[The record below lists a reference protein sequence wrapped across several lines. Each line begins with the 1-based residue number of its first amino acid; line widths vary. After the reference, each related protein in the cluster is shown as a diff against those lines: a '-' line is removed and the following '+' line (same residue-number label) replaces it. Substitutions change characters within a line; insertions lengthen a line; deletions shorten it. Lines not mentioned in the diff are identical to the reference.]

1 MTLLLN
7 LYLGHLLG
15 DFVFQP
21 GRLVVA
27 KRRGVKGLFIHTGII
42 GACTAVI
49 LVGEFS
55 ALWNVVLL
63 AMAAHAGI
71 ELITI
76 KMRTFRRMSGLSVFL
91 IDQAMHIV
99 YLVVIVLVATPW
111 VNVETVTTF
120 GRVVDPA
127 IVAFACALIGVT
139 FMGSII
145 VFEVSNTVG
154 PDAWNRDILPYDRA
168 RIVGMVER
176 GVALLLGVAVPVL
189 AGALGPVLMVIP
201 FMPRVVYAT
210 QRDPEERARQM
221 VIAATG
227 LIICI
232 VGWAFVIFTAAV
244 ARGGY

>member
-21 GRLVVA
+21 GWLVVA
-27 KRRGVKGLFIHTGII
+27 KRRGVKGLLIHTGII
-42 GACTAVI
+42 GACTAII
-49 LVGEFS
+49 LIGEI
-55 ALWNVVLL
+55 AAVWNIILL

-76 KMRTFRRMSGLSVFL
+76 RMRTFRHMSGLSVFL

-99 YLVVIVLVATPW
+99 SLVVLVYVATPW
-111 VNVETVTTF
+111 IDVEEVTTF
-120 GRVVDPA
+120 GQVVDPA
-127 IVAFACALIGVT
+127 VVAFACALIGVS

-154 PDAWNRDILPYDRA
+154 PDTWNREILPYDRA
-168 RIVGMVER
+168 RITGMVER
-176 GVALLLGVAVPVL
+176 GAALVLGVAVPAL
-189 AGALGPVLMVIP
+189 GGALGPVLMVLPFIP
-201 FMPRVVYAT
+201 RIVYAT
-210 QRDPEERARQM
+210 RQEGEERARQM

-227 LIICI
+227 LIIC
-232 VGWAFVIFTAAV
+232 VFGWSFVIFTAAL